1 MRANRWGVLAAL
13 VIGFGF
19 SSVQAA
25 EVSVKGV
32 HLCCGACVTG
42 VKKAL
47 ADVTGVSDVTAT
59 QAGGLVSFKAADGKA
74 VEAGINAM
82 AKAGFHGSATSEGKD
97 IKFPESGAE
106 KGKKADS
113 ITVTDLHLCCG
124 MCVTGVNK
132 ALEGLPGMTG
142 KPEVDRNSK
151 TVTVTGKDI
160 EVTAFIDALNKAGY
174 HCSLKK

>member
-1 MRANRWGVLAAL
+1 MRANRWGVLAAI

-19 SSVQAA
+19 SSLQAA
-25 EVSVKGV
+25 EVTVKNV

-47 ADVTGVSDVTAT
+47 DGVTGVSDVNAA
-59 QAGGLVSFKAADGKA
+59 QAEKTVTFKAADGKA

-82 AKAGFHGSATSEGKD
+82 AKAGFHGAATSEGKD

-124 MCVTGVNK
+124 QCVTGVNK
-132 ALEGLPGMTG
+132 ALDGLAGMSG
-142 KPEVDRNSK
+142 KPECDRNAK

-160 EVTAFIDALNKAGY
+160 EITALVEALNKAGY
-174 HCSLKK
+174 HCNVKK

>member
-1 MRANRWGVLAAL
+1 MRANRWGVLAAI

-25 EVSVKGV
+25 EVTVKGV
-32 HLCCGACVTG
+32 HLCCGQCVTG

-47 ADVTGVSDVTAT
+47 ADVSGVSDV
-59 QAGGLVSFKAADGKA
+59 AGNQGEKTVTFKAADGNA
-74 VEAGINAM
+74 AEAGIKAL
-82 AKAGFHGSATSEGKD
+82 AKAGFHGTATADGKD

-124 MCVTGVNK
+124 ACVTGVKK
-132 ALEGLPGMTG
+132 ALDGLPGVTG
-142 KPEVDRNSK
+142 NEVDQKGKS
-151 TVTVTGKDI
+151 VTVTGKDI
-160 EVTAFIDALNKAGY
+160 DVVAFVDALNKAGY
-174 HCSLKK
+174 HCNVKK